1 MAHPGGPHFPENTR
15 STAVEPQAP
24 TDEFH
29 EATVG
34 RPEWTDDLEFG
45 IEPETISLL
54 LAVPELA
61 TSYLILA
68 EAADGDPGTA
78 AAFEALAD
86 HVADLLCRADDNCA
100 QLQRCMAA
108 VEGVAAHSPDAED
121 LVAWGFLDNLAPSE
135 RGLLRPWFGP
145 RTAAFADALDLPD
158 TVPWPDAPESGHTMH
173 PPATGRY

>member
-1 MAHPGGPHFPENTR
+1 MTHPGGPHPPNHTR

-24 TDEFH
+24 TDEPH
-29 EATVG
+29 RATVG
-34 RPEWTDDLEFG
+34 RPEWMDDLEFG

-61 TSYLILA
+61 TRYLTLA
-68 EAADGDPGTA
+68 EAADGEPGAA

-86 HVADLLCRADDNCA
+86 HVADLLCRTDDSCA
-100 QLQRCMAA
+100 QLQRCMAV
-108 VEGVAAHSPDAED
+108 VEGIAARSPDADD

-158 TVPWPDAPESGHTMH
+158 TVPWPDAAESGHAMR
-173 PPATGRY
+173 PPATGRH